1 MLDGRKSGER
11 LAGWVEAL
19 DGQGRAE
26 APIPDAEDLP
36 EILLDLGVAH
46 EDINELVALR
56 PRVAGDPRVRDLLER
71 AVDAVTRDMGTVGG
85 SPRFPSPPDGGDLLE
100 RCFSVY
106 VYVAALPAT
115 RAYHRGLGVPD
126 DVSRRTLADLGRH
139 MAVHRRRYGSC
150 GIHAVAWLGLHF
162 HGELYQ
168 LGRLQY
174 QRARLGGR
182 TAGAAAAAGLPVT
195 ADDLCMNLHIPDF
208 RGPLSPR
215 ACDRSLALA
224 REFFA
229 RRYPEER
236 YETAVCH
243 SWLLDAQLKAH
254 LPKDSNLVRFQ
265 ERFRTSWEDT
275 EPDDEGPVGFVFGD
289 PRLPIGELPRR
300 TSVERAVGDH
310 LRRGGHWYG
319 GHGWFPLPWSGT
331 AAQGKLVEGA

>member
-1 MLDGRKSGER
+1 M
-11 LAGWVEAL
+11 
-19 DGQGRAE
+19 
-26 APIPDAEDLP
+26 IPDAEDLP
-36 EILLDLGVAH
+36 EVLLDLGVAH

-56 PRVAGDPRVRDLLER
+56 PRVADDPEVSDLLER
-71 AVDAVTRDMGTVGG
+71 AVDAVTRDMGTVGK
-85 SPRFPSPPDGGDLLE
+85 SPGFPSPPDGGDLLE

-174 QRARLGGR
+174 QRATLGGR
-182 TAGAAAAAGLPVT
+182 SGDGIARAGMPLKPGDPCLS
-195 ADDLCMNLHIPDF
+195 LHIPDYK
-208 RGPLSPR
+208 GPLSPV
-215 ACDRSLALA
+215 ACDRSLLQAG
-224 REFFA
+224 EFFA
-229 RRYPEER
+229 RHYPRER
-236 YETAVCH
+236 YEVAVCH
-243 SWLLDAQLKAH
+243 SWLLDVQLKSYLRA
-254 LPKDSNLVRFQ
+254 DSNVVRFQ
-265 ERFRTSWEDT
+265 ERFRTAWEND
-275 EPDDEGPVGFVFGD
+275 EPDDGVPVGFVFGD
-289 PRLPIGELPRR
+289 PALAVEGLPRR

-310 LRRGGHWYG
+310 LRAGGHWYG

-331 AAQGKLVEGA
+331 AAEGNLVEGA

>member
-1 MLDGRKSGER
+1 M
-11 LAGWVEAL
+11 
-19 DGQGRAE
+19 
-26 APIPDAEDLP
+26 IPDADDLP
-36 EILLDLGVAH
+36 EVLLDLGVAH
-46 EDINELVALR
+46 EDINEVVALR
-56 PRVAGDPRVRDLLER
+56 PRVTDDPGVRDLLER
-71 AVDAVTRDMGTVGG
+71 AVGAVTRDMGAVGG
-85 SPRFPSPPDGGDLLE
+85 SPPFPSPPDGGDLLE

-115 RAYHRGLGVPD
+115 RAYHRSLGVPD

-182 TAGAAAAAGLPVT
+182 SGNGAAAAGLPLT
-195 ADDLCMNLHIPDF
+195 SGDPCLSLHIPDF

-215 ACDRSLALA
+215 ACDRSLAVA

-229 RRYPEER
+229 RHYPDER
-236 YETAVCH
+236 YEVAVCH
-243 SWLLDAQLKAH
+243 SWLLDPQLKDH
-254 LPKDSNLVRFQ
+254 LQQDSNLVRFQ
-265 ERFRTSWEDT
+265 ERFRVAWENT

-289 PRLPIGELPRR
+289 PRLPVEDLPRR

-331 AAQGKLVEGA
+331 TASGRLVEGA